1 MSFTV
6 ARRRREIGIRAALGA
21 NRNRILVSLFSRVLA
36 QLGAGAV
43 LGLIA
48 AVGLQQVLEGD
59 ILRNY
64 RAMLLPLVLLLM
76 TTIGVIA
83 AIGPARQ
90 GLRIQPIE
98 ALRDE

>member
-1 MSFTV
+1 M
-6 ARRRREIGIRAALGA
+6 AQRRREIGIRTALGA
-21 NRNRILVSLFSRVLA
+21 NRNRILLGIFSRVLA

-48 AVGLQQVLEGD
+48 AVGLEQILEGD
-59 ILRNY
+59 MIRNY
-64 RAMLLPLVLLLM
+64 RAMLLPLVALLM
-76 TTIGVIA
+76 TTIGVLA

-90 GLRIQPIE
+90 GLSIQPIE